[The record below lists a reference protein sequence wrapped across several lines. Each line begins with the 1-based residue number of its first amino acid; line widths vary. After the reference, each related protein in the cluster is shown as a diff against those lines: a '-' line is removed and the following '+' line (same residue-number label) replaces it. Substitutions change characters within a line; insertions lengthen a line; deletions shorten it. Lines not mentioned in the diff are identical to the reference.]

1 MTFSAIADLDRREW
15 ADLRGAVYAVAFA
28 YADGADNDGA
38 GGPFPVGRLT
48 LDDLARCARID
59 REDAAAA
66 VAELLARGYL
76 RPDEDTEGR
85 AVTISWPSTEPR
97 RRAIPARVMLA
108 VFRRDN
114 FRCVRCKTVKPDLTI
129 DHIQPVS
136 LGGGDELANLQTMCK
151 SCNSRKGA
159 RVS

>member
-1 MTFSAIADLDRREW
+1 MTFSAIADLQGREW
-15 ADLRGAVYAVAFA
+15 ADLRGAVYAVAYV

-48 LDDLARCARID
+48 LDELVRYARVD
-59 REDAAAA
+59 RADAENA

-76 RPDEDTEGR
+76 RADEYEEDR
-85 AVTISWPSTEPR
+85 SADIVWPEPGPR
-97 RRAIPARVMLA
+97 RRDMPARVMLA

-114 FRCVRCKTVKPDLTI
+114 FRCVRCKTVKPDLTV

-136 LGGGDELANLQTMCK
+136 LGGGDELANLQTMCR
-151 SCNSRKGA
+151 SCNSKKGA
-159 RVS
+159 RTS